1 MALTADDLSPSVTP
15 QNPAPDMAA
24 ESAPAQGA
32 ENPAEEQQAAALPHE
47 ILKMPT
53 FMALIAGA
61 PPALSARIGKGHDNN
76 PAFDVIRKHKD
87 VLQQAGFGFYKSL
100 SGHFGVIYNSLY
112 VHPQDILAA
121 DKAGQL
127 QNIAPP
133 ADAIHHAIA
142 KSGLANPILRVQN
155 APGGPAQPKSL
166 APPQTANGMLPVPSQ
181 QATPGPAAGV
191 QDKGQQARLTAL
203 KSGGPL
209 TGPSPGAGRL
219 LNSILKPVV

>member
-1 MALTADDLSPSVTP
+1 MPLTADDLSPSMLP
-15 QNPAPDMAA
+15 QHPAPDMAA
-24 ESAPAQGA
+24 ESAPAEGA
-32 ENPAEEQQAAALPHE
+32 IDQPQEQAAALPHE

-61 PPALSARIGKGHDNN
+61 PPALSARIGKGHDDN
-76 PAFDVIRKHKD
+76 PAFEVIKKHKD
-87 VLQQAGFGFYKSL
+87 LLQQAGFGFYKSL

-112 VHPQDILAA
+112 IHPEDILAA

-127 QNIAPP
+127 QHVAPP
-133 ADAIHHAIA
+133 SDAIRHAIG

-155 APGGPAQPKSL
+155 PPDGPAQQKST
-166 APPQTANGMLPVPSQ
+166 APPQTASGLLPVPSQ

-203 KSGGPL
+203 KGGGPL
-209 TGPSPGAGRL
+209 SGPSPGAGRL
-219 LNSILKPVV
+219 LNNILKPVV